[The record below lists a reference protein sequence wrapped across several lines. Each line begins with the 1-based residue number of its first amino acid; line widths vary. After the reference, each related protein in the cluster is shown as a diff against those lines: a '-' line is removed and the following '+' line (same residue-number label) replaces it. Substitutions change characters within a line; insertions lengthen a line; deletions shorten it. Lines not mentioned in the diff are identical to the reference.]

1 MRMDRFSGTTV
12 AGIITI
18 FFGANA
24 AFFEANAAQNQPTKS
39 SIRDALV
46 TTAIASVTA
55 VQPVFDVTF
64 GTLAMTEYNYRG
76 YTLSDHKASVSAY
89 FEGTYAILFARLYAS
104 SVRLPNLPSL
114 QNTYSAGVRPVFDAI
129 TVEIG
134 VDYYSYPGSHGII
147 DYPEYYLRPSYVV
160 NRKLTLGL
168 NFYYAPNYIRS
179 GAWENYISVTAK
191 YAITD
196 TISFSSEIGRQ
207 RFGTTEPAVLALPV
221 KLPDYSY
228 WNVGLAYTNK
238 IATFDLRYHATTL
251 SKQNCFL
258 FTGTGDAA
266 SGSRNCGPA
275 IIATMS
281 LASSL
286 PALKALI
293 AGK

>member
-1 MRMDRFSGTTV
+1 MRMDRFPGTAV

-24 AFFEANAAQNQPTKS
+24 AQNQPTES
-39 SIRDALV
+39 SIPGAPV
-46 TTAIASVTA
+46 TTAVAPVTA
-55 VQPVFDVTF
+55 LQPVFDVTF
-64 GTLAMTEYNYRG
+64 GTLATSDYNYRG
-76 YTLSDHKASVSAY
+76 YTLSDHKPSVSAY
-89 FEGTYAILFARLYAS
+89 FEGTYGILFARLYAS

-114 QNTYSAGVRPVFDAI
+114 QNTYSAGIRPVFDAI

-134 VDYYSYPGSHGII
+134 VDYYNYPGSHGII

-160 NRKLTLGL
+160 NSKLTLGL

-179 GAWENYISVTAK
+179 GAWENYISATAK
-191 YAITD
+191 YAITE

-207 RFGTTEPAVLALPV
+207 RFGTTEATVLALPV

-228 WNVGLAYTNK
+228 WNIGFAYTYK

-258 FTGTGDAA
+258 ITGTGDAA
-266 SGSRNCGPA
+266 SGSRNCGTA

-281 LASSL
+281 LDSSL